1 MKNVKLTLVTALSVL
16 ALTFA
21 GVASAYNNSGSNN
34 QKKQNEVTYTK
45 KVNKNVSKNNTKT
58 VVVTKNV
65 KSTNKKVVVKNTPT
79 KKVVVKSIPTKK
91 IVVTKTVVKQPTK
104 TKQQFYTVRSGDN
117 LSLISART
125 GVSVK
130 TLAKWNQL
138 KHLNNIRIGQILRIL

>member
-21 GVASAYNNSGSNN
+21 GVASADNNSRSNN
-34 QKKQNEVTYTK
+34 YKQQNEVTYTK

-65 KSTNKKVVVKNTPT
+65 KSTNKKIVVKSTPT
-79 KKVVVKSIPTKK
+79 KKVVVI
-91 IVVTKTVVKQPTK
+91 KTVVKQPTK

-130 TLAKWNQL
+130 TLAKLNQL

>member
-21 GVASAYNNSGSNN
+21 GVVSADNNGGSNN
-34 QKKQNEVTYTK
+34 HKQQNEVTYTK
-45 KVNKNVSKNNTKT
+45 KVNKNVSKNNAKT

-65 KSTNKKVVVKNTPT
+65 KSTNKKVVVKSIPA
-79 KKVVVKSIPTKK
+79 KKVVVTK
-91 IVVTKTVVKQPTK
+91 IVVKQPAK

-130 TLAKWNQL
+130 TLAKLNQI
-138 KHLNNIRIGQILRIL
+138 KHINNIRIGQILRIL

>member
-16 ALTFA
+16 ALALTFA
-21 GVASAYNNSGSNN
+21 GVVSADNNSGSDNHK
-34 QKKQNEVTYTK
+34 QQNEVTYTK

-65 KSTNKKVVVKNTPT
+65 KSTNKKVVVKSTPV
-79 KKVVVKSIPTKK
+79 KKV
-91 IVVTKTVVKQPTK
+91 VVTKTVVKQPAK

-130 TLAKWNQL
+130 KLAKLNQI
-138 KHLNNIRIGQILRIL
+138 KHVNNIRIGQILIIL

>member
-21 GVASAYNNSGSNN
+21 GVASADNNSRSNDHK
-34 QKKQNEVTYTK
+34 QQNEVTYTK

-65 KSTNKKVVVKNTPT
+65 KSTNKKVVVKSTPT
-79 KKVVVKSIPTKK
+79 KKV
-91 IVVTKTVVKQPTK
+91 VVTKTVVKQPTK

-117 LSLISART
+117 LSRISART

-138 KHLNNIRIGQILRIL
+138 KHLNNIRIGQLLRIQ

>member
-21 GVASAYNNSGSNN
+21 GVASADNNSGSNN
-34 QKKQNEVTYTK
+34 HKQQNKVTYTK

-65 KSTNKKVVVKNTPT
+65 KSTNKKIVVKSTPT
-79 KKVVVKSIPTKK
+79 KKVVVTK
-91 IVVTKTVVKQPTK
+91 IVVKQPTK

-130 TLAKWNQL
+130 MLAKLNQL